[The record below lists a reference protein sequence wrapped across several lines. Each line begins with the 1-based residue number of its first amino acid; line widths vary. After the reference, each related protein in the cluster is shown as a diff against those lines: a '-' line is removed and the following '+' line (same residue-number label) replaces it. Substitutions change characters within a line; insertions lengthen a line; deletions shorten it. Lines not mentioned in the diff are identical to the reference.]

1 MNENFCVL
9 PWLHIQTQPNGF
21 AYPCC
26 QYSYSSPIGDVTK
39 NTLDEIANGEEIK
52 LLRKNMMNGV
62 KIEQCL
68 ECNKTSKDENNLRNE
83 FNNFYKD
90 IIPDLIKNTDVDGT
104 YENWKL
110 KFVNVRYSNLCN
122 FACRTCGPDNSSLW
136 AQENNLSNP
145 VVNITDKVPNYI
157 DDIIKKLHEIDF
169 INFTG
174 GESLLV
180 DENWQI
186 LDEIINQNLTDI
198 KITLI
203 TNLSKLQYKNRNLIE
218 YAKKFKNFTII
229 VSLDS
234 IQERANLY
242 RHGTNW
248 DVMENNLKALK
259 NNNINFIINVT
270 IGAMNVWHFPDA
282 ENYLYEKELIGP
294 NTVVLNN
301 LVYQRFLSTKI
312 LPIEF
317 KKEVIKKIEKHQNYL
332 EEKNLNSKN
341 WNNIKDYMLE
351 EDHTFLL
358 KNFIKFNKFLDK
370 KRGEKFLQ
378 VFPELKKI
386 MS

>member
-1 MNENFCVL
+1 MNESFCVL
-9 PWLHIQTQPNGF
+9 PWLHIQTQPNGL

-26 QYSYSSPIGDVTK
+26 QYSYASPIGDVTK
-39 NTLDEIANGEEIK
+39 NTLEEIANSKEIK
-52 LLRKNMMNGV
+52 LLRKNMMNGF

-68 ECNKTSKDENNLRNE
+68 ECNKTSKDESNLRNE

-90 IIPDLIKNTDVDGT
+90 IIPDLIKNTDLDGN
-104 YENWKL
+104 YDNWKL

-136 AQENNLSNP
+136 AQENNQINP
-145 VVNITDKVPNYI
+145 VVNITDKVPTYI
-157 DDIIKKLHEIDF
+157 NDIIRKLHEIDF

-180 DENWQI
+180 DENWKI
-186 LDEIINQNLTDI
+186 LDEIIKQNLTHI

-234 IQERANLY
+234 IGERANLY

-248 DVMENNLKALK
+248 NVMENNLKELVK
-259 NNNINFIINVT
+259 NNINFHINVT
-270 IGAMNVWHFPDA
+270 IGAMNAWHFPDA
-282 ENYLYEKELIGP
+282 EKYLYENNLIYP
-294 NTVVLNN
+294 NAVVLTN

-312 LPIEF
+312 LPFEF
-317 KKEVIKKIEKHQNYL
+317 KKEIVKKIEDHQVYL
-332 EEKNLNSKN
+332 EEKKLNGKN
-341 WNNIKDYMLE
+341 WNSIKNYMLE

-370 KRGEKFLQ
+370 KRNENFLQ
-378 VFPELKKI
+378 VFPELKSI
-386 MS
+386 IN